1 LLFFLVALLTLLQC
15 TTYLV
20 VRQANRHHALAQI
33 ESSLRAGA
41 GIFDKLIEQR
51 NQQITAAAAILS
63 RDHAFQEAFAGTDQD
78 RDTTLSALASL
89 RGRVR
94 ADHVLIAS
102 LDKELLFDT
111 RRPQLHGVPFPF
123 PKLIEKAEANGSAY
137 AFVVLDGELYDITV
151 APLLAPDPIA
161 WLCPMFRIDNDF
173 AREIQSFTNL
183 EITFLN
189 GAELFGTTLP
199 NRQAVAE
206 MLRTRTLP
214 PKQLIDLPLAG
225 EIFTSYVAPLP
236 AENGNPIALLQRSLD
251 KELAPYLRLERTYLG
266 LALLGLA
273 LSGILGLWIAR
284 GVSRPVLEL
293 AGEAREIAA
302 GNYNHRVQLKQ
313 DDEIGTLA
321 ASFNQMSAGLAERD
335 RVRDLLGKVVSPAI
349 ATELLRK
356 QVTLGGEQREVT
368 VVFSDLRNFT
378 TMSEPLAPEDA
389 LGILNHYFSRMAA
402 IVEKHGGVV
411 DKYVGDGMMALFG
424 APVAHPDDAD
434 RALRA
439 TLEMSE
445 ALDDL
450 NRQWQKRGLPRIDV
464 GIGINTAVV
473 VAGNMGS
480 EKRLNYTVIGDGVNL
495 ASRLETLT
503 KTPEYDARIIISS
516 ATLAKAKGNYRTR
529 RLGEVAVKGKQ
540 IPTEIFALVSC
551 ENGKNAEPGS
561 SVGL

>member
-1 LLFFLVALLTLLQC
+1 
-15 TTYLV
+15 
-20 VRQANRHHALAQI
+20 
-33 ESSLRAGA
+33 
-41 GIFDKLIEQR
+41 
-51 NQQITAAAAILS
+51 
-63 RDHAFQEAFAGTDQD
+63 
-78 RDTTLSALASL
+78 LSALESL

-102 LDKELLFDT
+102 LDKKLLFDT
-111 RRPQLHGVPFPF
+111 RQPQLHGVPFPF

-137 AFVVLDGELYDITV
+137 AFVVVHGELYALAV

-161 WLCPMFRIDNDF
+161 WLCPMFRIDDDF
-173 AREIQSFTNL
+173 AREIQSYTNL
-183 EITFLN
+183 EITFLS
-189 GAELFGTTLP
+189 GAELFGTTLT
-199 NRQAVAE
+199 NRQAVTE
-206 MLRTRTLP
+206 MLRNRALP
-214 PKQLIDLPLAG
+214 PKQLVNLPLAG
-225 EIFTSYVAPLP
+225 ETFTSYVAPLP
-236 AENGNPIALLQRSLD
+236 AENGSPIALLQRSLD

-266 LALLGLA
+266 LSLLGLA
-273 LSGILGLWIAR
+273 LSLILGLWIAR

-293 AGEAREIAA
+293 AGGAHEIAA

-313 DDEIGTLA
+313 EDEIGALA

-356 QVTLGGEQREVT
+356 KVTLGGEQREVT

-378 TMSEPLAPEDA
+378 TMSEPLAPEEA

-411 DKYVGDGMMALFG
+411 DKYVGDGLMALFG

-434 RALRA
+434 RALCA
-439 TLEMSE
+439 TLEMSDAVDE
-445 ALDDL
+445 L
-450 NRQWQKRGLPRIDV
+450 NRQWRHRGLPRIDV

-503 KTPEYDARIIISS
+503 KTPEYETRIIISS

-540 IPTEIFALVSC
+540 IPTEIFALLGC
-551 ENGKNAEPGS
+551 EDGDRK
-561 SVGL
+561 